1 MPINECKGCALRS
14 QFGRRKECI
23 MTESYIRDI
32 KDCPCKICLIKMS
45 CSSLC
50 SDFIKIYKRDVGV
63 ANLWIKIEVNTP
75 RPNDSFN
82 MFPSILKGDRI

>member
-50 SDFIKIYKRDVGV
+50 SDFVKVFNKDIGKRT
-63 ANLWIKIEVNTP
+63 WISKQRVNSP
-75 RPNDSFN
+75 RPTV
-82 MFPSILKGDRI
+82 KGDNN